1 VAPVFEPS
9 SGKHGVSHEDIA
21 YAIFHATFIHV
32 LEEADGSRVRLF
44 IGPEHAQTD
53 REIEV
58 LVREFPSA
66 SRQASIF
73 HAMPLGPKFARL
85 REETDD
91 ESEA

>member
-9 SGKHGVSHEDIA
+9 SGKHGVSHSAIA
-21 YAIFHATFIHV
+21 HAIFHATFV
-32 LEEADGSRVRLF
+32 QLLEEDDGSQVKLF

-58 LVREFPSA
+58 LVREFPGA

-85 REETDD
+85 REEVSNGQDK
-91 ESEA
+91 